1 METRDLIGEGQRWI
15 LYTLFYWDSH
25 HEFHLNSSVMV
36 SAISVHKG
44 GQKYTLPQLTETES
58 RAEGNLL

>member
-25 HEFHLNSSVMV
+25 HEFHLNSSEMV
-36 SAISVHKG
+36 SAISVHEADKSTH
-44 GQKYTLPQLTETES
+44 YLS
-58 RAEGNLL
+58 